1 MTNYFFFS
9 KRNIYIFSLVLLI
22 ISLPTSKFLLSV
34 AQFVLIGAWL
44 LDKRVLHKFA
54 QFFRHRAAMV
64 VVSIFMIH
72 VVGVLWSSDL
82 QYAAKDLRIK
92 LPLLA
97 LPIIISTSPALDR
110 KMFFHLMVLF
120 IATNVFSSLFSVAM
134 LITEEVTEIRD
145 IALFVS
151 HIRFGLMLALAVFSG
166 VFLFFQKDY
175 LNPLSRWLILLATAW
190 LLTFMVILQSVTGLG
205 VLVITTMA
213 LLMVFVIRHKQLL
226 IKIAS
231 VAILIAIPAI
241 VILLAVNI
249 RNQMIPDKPF
259 YHDGLE
265 ELTRRGHPYTHD
277 STIIGFENGHWVGQY
292 IQNWEMMTVWTKRS
306 EAPYEGLDQAGNPL
320 RFTLMRYLT
329 SKGLRKD
336 ADGVEALTDEG
347 IRAVEKG
354 IASVNQLNET
364 NLMGRLREVIWEIEI
379 YRQSGYLS
387 GHSVSQRLEFWRAGW
402 WIVQE
407 NFLLGVGTGDI
418 DNAFKEMYR
427 KMDSQLPPEQ
437 WWRTHNQYLTV
448 WATLGIFAL
457 IWFLFALIYPARR
470 LNMFGDYFYFVFFCI
485 VILSMITGDTL
496 DTQAGVTFYAFFT
509 CLLLF
514 GRKEKDPFFRE
525 DIKTNSINY

>member
-1 MTNYFFFS
+1 MMKLPGWLNRNNIYFFGLALM
-9 KRNIYIFSLVLLI
+9 IV
-22 ISLPTSKFLLSV
+22 SLPTSKFLLSV
-34 AQFVLIGAWL
+34 AQFIIIGAWL

-54 QFFRHRAAMV
+54 RFFRHRAAMV

-110 KMFFHLMVLF
+110 KMFFHLMTLF
-120 IATNVFSSLFSVAM
+120 IAANVFSSIFSVGV

-175 LNPLSRWLILLATAW
+175 FTSLYRWLILLATAW
-190 LLTFMVILQSVTGLG
+190 LLVFMVILQSVTGLG
-205 VLVITTMA
+205 VLAITTMA
-213 LLMVFVIRHKQLL
+213 LLMVLVFRHTKLL
-226 IKIAS
+226 PKIAS
-231 VAILIAIPAI
+231 VAVLLAIPAT
-241 VILLAVNI
+241 VILLAISI
-249 RNQMIPDKPF
+249 RNQIVPDQPF

-265 ELTRRGHPYTHD
+265 DFSRRGHPYTHD
-277 STIIGFENGHWVGQY
+277 STLIGFENGHWVGQY
-292 IQNWEMMTVWTKRS
+292 IQNWELMTAWSKRS
-306 EAPYEGLDQAGNPL
+306 DMPFEGPDEAGHSL
-320 RFTLMRYLT
+320 RFTLIRYLT

-336 ADGVEALTDEG
+336 ADGVEALTDED

-387 GHSVSQRLEFWRAGW
+387 GHSVTQRLEFWRAGW
-402 WIVQE
+402 RIIQE
-407 NFLLGVGTGDI
+407 NFLFGVGTGDI
-418 DNAFKEMYR
+418 DKAFTEMYK

-448 WATLGIFAL
+448 WATLGVFGL

-485 VILSMITGDTL
+485 AMLSMITGDTL

-509 CLLLF
+509 SLLLF
-514 GRKEKDPFFRE
+514 GRKEKEPFLVG
-525 DIKTNSINY
+525 I